1 MFVKSFINKSLV
13 RSALKGAYLLIIIFS
28 SRAFAY
34 ADILSDRLNAVGS
47 STNEVDLVNNII
59 SLAIPIGA
67 FSLIGLMVSAGYIM
81 LTSEG
86 NPEKIAEARAI
97 IVNAL
102 IGFGLVG
109 LAVAILLLINNVLQL
124 PGINP

>member
-1 MFVKSFINKSLV
+1 MPEKSIRNKNLV
-13 RSALKGAYLLIIIFS
+13 RNVIRGFYLLVLLFS
-28 SRAFAY
+28 SRALVY
-34 ADILSDRLNAVGS
+34 ADILSDRLNAVGT
-47 STNEVDLVNNII
+47 STNQVDLVNNVI
-59 SLAIPIGA
+59 SLAIPIGV

-86 NPEKIAEARAI
+86 NPEKIAEARSI

-124 PGINP
+124 PGVNP